1 MLKKI
6 IIILVVVL
14 AVLAFLINRQPAQFH
29 VSRSTVINAPA
40 ASVFA
45 QINSQRNWNSWSPW
59 AKLDP
64 NATFTYSGPESGV
77 GAIAHWSGNSKV
89 GEGTSTITDSQP
101 DKAVS
106 FKLEFVKPM
115 VATNT
120 ALFLLEPQGG
130 QTQVTWSMDGTS
142 NFIGKAFNFFFDC
155 EKMVGKQ
162 FEEGLGNLKALV
174 ESTQHAPVTAPVETS
189 PTTVS
194 ATAPAA

>member
-6 IIILVVVL
+6 IIILIVVLVVL
-14 AVLAFLINRQPAQFH
+14 AFVINRQPAQFH
-29 VSRSTVINAPA
+29 LSRTAVINAPA

-45 QINSQRNWNSWSPW
+45 QVNNLHNWNTWSPW

-64 NATFTYSGPESGV
+64 KATFTFSGPESGV
-77 GAIAHWSGNSKV
+77 GASSHWSGNMQV
-89 GEGTSTITDSQP
+89 GEGSMTITDSQP

-120 ALFLLEPQGG
+120 ALFLLEPQGT

-142 NFIGKAFNFFFDC
+142 NFMAKAFNFFFNC

-162 FEEGLGNLKALV
+162 FEEGLTNLKALV
-174 ESTQHAPVTAPVETS
+174 ESTQHAPVAAPVETS

-194 ATAPAA
+194 ATAPAV